1 MSGAGA
7 RHWENDK
14 ESTCYIGNLDERI
27 TDALVWE
34 LCIQA
39 GPVVSVHLP
48 KDRVT
53 QTVQGYGFVEFR
65 SEQDAEYACNILN
78 GIRLHG
84 KPIRVNKSNADKRGG
99 ENGAGAGQGV
109 GAELFIGNLDQMAD
123 EKVLYDTFSRFG
135 LFASAPKVARDDK
148 FASKGYGFISYTD
161 FEAADAAIEHM
172 NGQYLMNKEITVQ
185 FAYKKDGQG
194 VRHGDQAER
203 AIAAAAKKHGVG
215 VAPAVLPASLVGP
228 TNPAPA
234 ATPAPYANGYPPPVY
249 SGGYGR
255 PAVPTPPQV
264 GYGGYP
270 AYAPPPIPY
279 QQMPVPIATGV
290 VNGSGPDRQYA
301 QSPLQ
306 APPTGAGLPPRP
318 PPSMAGYGGPVH
330 APGMQQNFQGAP
342 GGPPPGLP
350 PPGLPPQ
357 GMPPGFGPPP
367 MGLPPTHGR

>member
-78 GIRLHG
+78 GIRMHG

-99 ENGAGAGQGV
+99 ENGGPGGTQGS
-109 GAELFIGNLDQMAD
+109 GAELFVGNLDQMAD

-148 FASKGYGFISYTD
+148 FASKGYGFISYVD
-161 FEAADAAIEHM
+161 FEGADAAIEHM
-172 NGQYLMNKEITVQ
+172 HGQYLMNKEVTVQ
-185 FAYKKDGQG
+185 FAYKKDGKG
-194 VRHGDQAER
+194 ERHGDAAER
-203 AIAAAAKKHGVG
+203 AIAASAKKHGMG
-215 VAPAVLPASLVGP
+215 VAPAVLPANLIAP
-228 TNPAPA
+228 TPSAP
-234 ATPAPYANGYPPPVY
+234 PVQAPYGNGFPPA
-249 SGGYGR
+249 GGYNNNYGR
-255 PAVPTPPQV
+255 PPPMQNQGPPQG

-270 AYAPPPIPY
+270 AYAPPPVAY
-279 QQMPVPIATGV
+279 QQQMPPPAAGGYA
-290 VNGSGPDRQYA
+290 NGAAPARQFN
-301 QSPLQ
+301 QTPLQ
-306 APPTGAGLPPRP
+306 APPTAAGLPPRP
-318 PPSMAGYGGPVH
+318 PPSMGGYGGP
-330 APGMQQNFQGAP
+330 QQPPFPGAP

-350 PPGLPPQ
+350 P
-357 GMPPGFGPPP
+357 GMPPGYGHPP
-367 MGLPPTHGR
+367 MGSAPNHGR

>member
-65 SEQDAEYACNILN
+65 SEPDAEYACNILN

-99 ENGAGAGQGV
+99 ANGENGGPGGANQGV

-135 LFASAPKVARDDK
+135 LFASAPKVARDDM
-148 FASKGYGFISYTD
+148 FASKGYGFVSFTD
-161 FEAADAAIEHM
+161 FEGADAAIEHM
-172 NGQYLMNKEITVQ
+172 HGQYLMNKEVSVQ

-194 VRHGDQAER
+194 QRHGDAAER
-203 AIAAAAKKHGVG
+203 AIAASAKKHGVG
-215 VAPAVLPASLVGP
+215 VAPAVLPAALVGGP
-228 TNPAPA
+228 PPSQPA
-234 ATPAPYANGYPPPVY
+234 AAPPVPVAAPYAPSNGYPPVAAYNGYPPPQQ
-249 SGGYGR
+249 R
-255 PAVPTPPQV
+255 APPPMHQGMPP

-270 AYAPPPIPY
+270 PTGYAPPPGSY
-279 QQMPVPIATGV
+279 QQQMPPMGLGNAGMQH
-290 VNGSGPDRQYA
+290 DRSYG

-306 APPTGAGLPPRP
+306 APSNGAGLPPRP
-318 PPSMAGYGGPVH
+318 PPSAGGYGGP
-330 APGMQQNFQGAP
+330 PPM
-342 GGPPPGLP
+342 GGPPP
-350 PPGLPPQ
+350 
-357 GMPPGFGPPP
+357 GMPPGFGAPPP
-367 MGLPPTHGR
+367 GYGR

>member
-53 QTVQGYGFVEFR
+53 QAVQGYGFVEFR

-78 GIRLHG
+78 GIRMYG

-99 ENGAGAGQGV
+99 ENGGPGATQGV
-109 GAELFIGNLDQMAD
+109 GAELFIGNLDQMVD

-135 LFASAPKVARDDK
+135 LFASAPKIARDDK
-148 FASKGYGFISYTD
+148 FVSKGYGFISYTD
-161 FEAADAAIEHM
+161 FDGADAAIEHM
-172 NGQYLMNKEITVQ
+172 HGQYLMNKEVTVQ
-185 FAYKKDGQG
+185 FAYKKDGKG
-194 VRHGDQAER
+194 ERHGDAAER
-203 AIAAAAKKHGVG
+203 AIAASAKKHGMG
-215 VAPAVLPASLVGP
+215 VAPAVLPANLIAP
-228 TNPAPA
+228 TPSAP
-234 ATPAPYANGYPPPVY
+234 PVQAPYGNGYPPA
-249 SGGYGR
+249 GGYNNYGR
-255 PAVPTPPQV
+255 PPPMQNPGPPQG

-270 AYAPPPIPY
+270 AYAPPPVAY
-279 QQMPVPIATGV
+279 QQQMPVPVAAGYT
-290 VNGSGPDRQYA
+290 NGAAAPPVRHYNQT
-301 QSPLQ
+301 PLQ
-306 APPTGAGLPPRP
+306 APPTAAGLPPRP
-318 PPSMAGYGGPVH
+318 PPSMGGYGGP
-330 APGMQQNFQGAP
+330 QQPSFPGAP

-350 PPGLPPQ
+350 P
-357 GMPPGFGPPP
+357 GMPPGY
-367 MGLPPTHGR
+367 GLPPGGAAPGQGR